1 MPPGQSRALRPVL
14 ALLEQLTQIGP
25 PALPAIRQFLASG
38 QEVAFSPPGGKG
50 PRDLKSLTDALVPPS
65 LRFAL
70 FDVVHQIGG
79 EEAETILAETLSR
92 TGRGLEVAYLTH
104 TLEEMAPDKYK
115 DTALTAARNLLASGT
130 SADRDYLFDVLR
142 RFSDTSYVATAQ
154 AQVVQP
160 SGQVDRSALRYL
172 QQTLGEQ
179 SVALAAQLYQDSRL
193 TEPGSKEP
201 LARLALAFMGANQQ
215 AGELFPTA
223 VLDQALLPD
232 QKRELVEDLNQ
243 DGLSNEK
250 APTPE
255 ELKIVANRYALT
267 QTYLQ
272 QDYVLNDQV
281 LSAAFREA
289 DKDLRNM
296 LQKAA
301 AAAAPP
307 PVQPVR

>member
-1 MPPGQSRALRPVL
+1 
-14 ALLEQLTQIGP
+14 
-25 PALPAIRQFLASG
+25 
-38 QEVAFSPPGGKG
+38 
-50 PRDLKSLTDALVPPS
+50 VPPS

-70 FDVVHQIGG
+70 FDVVRQLGG
-79 EEAETILAETLSR
+79 EEAEQILAETLSR

-104 TLEEMAPDKYK
+104 VLEEMAPGKYK
-115 DTALTAARNLLASGT
+115 DTALAAARNLLAGGAGSE
-130 SADRDYLFDVLR
+130 RDYLFDVLR
-142 RFSDTSYVATAQ
+142 RFSDTSYAATAQ
-154 AQVVQP
+154 AQLVQP
-160 SGQVDRSALRYL
+160 NGQVDRSALRYL

-179 SVALAAQLYQDSRL
+179 SVALAAQFYQDSRL

-201 LARLALAFMGANQQ
+201 LARLALAFVGANQR
-215 AGELFPTA
+215 AGELFHTA

-243 DGLSNEK
+243 DGLSNKK

-255 ELKIVANRYALT
+255 ELKIIANRYALT

-272 QDYVLNDQV
+272 QDYVQNDKV

-296 LQKAA
+296 LEKAA
-301 AAAAPP
+301 AAAANPP
-307 PVQPVR
+307 PIQPVR